1 MSNKFNKKTVVFLD
15 RDGVINKLKNPTVK
29 SPEEF
34 EFIFGSPYAIK
45 ALNDAGFL
53 TVVVTNQGSIE
64 RGEMTEKELGK
75 VHQYMWDQLRTFNA
89 YIDHVYY
96 CPYLDSYSRKPEP
109 GMIVNAI
116 KDLKLENYKK
126 YMIGDK
132 VSDIQAGNSCSC
144 TSILVKTGH
153 GKKQAIPYIKRNEN
167 GDDEYI
173 REIKTILQTPQ
184 HITENLKSAV
194 KWILNGEKDY

>member
-15 RDGVINKLKNPTVK
+15 RDGVINKLKPVVK
-29 SPEEF
+29 SPEDF

-53 TVVVTNQGSIE
+53 TVVVTNQGGVE
-64 RGEMTEKELGK
+64 RGELTEKELAS
-75 VHQYMWDQLRTFNA
+75 VHQYMWDQLRTFGA
-89 YIDHVYY
+89 YIDHIYY

-109 GMIVNAI
+109 GMIENAI
-116 KDLKLENYKK
+116 KELKLENYRK

-132 VSDIQAGNSCSC
+132 VTDIQAGNSCSC

-153 GKKQAIPYIKRNEN
+153 GKKQAIPYIKKNEN

-173 REIKTILQTPQ
+173 REIKTILQTPH

-194 KWILNGEKDY
+194 KWILNSEKDY

>member
-45 ALNDAGFL
+45 ALNDAGIL
-53 TVVVTNQGSIE
+53 TVVVTNQGGVE
-64 RGEMTEKELGK
+64 RGELTEKELGR
-75 VHQYMWDQLRTFNA
+75 VHQYMWEQLKTFNA
-89 YIDHVYY
+89 YIDHLYY
-96 CPYLDSYSRKPEP
+96 CKYLDSYSRKPEP
-109 GMIVNAI
+109 GMIETAI
-116 KDLKLENYKK
+116 EDLKLQNYRK

-153 GKKQAIPYIKRNEN
+153 GKKQAIPYIGKDKDGE
-167 GDDEYI
+167 DTYV
-173 REIKTILQTPQ
+173 REIKSILQTPQ